1 MEMCYFYD
9 YTAKICPRCTITRY
23 REELFLC
30 ILEMEFFWGVSFE
43 N

>member
-23 REELFLC
+23 REDLFC
-30 ILEMEFFWGVSFE
+30 VFLEMEIFGVVGFE